1 MKEVD
6 IEGFKITVK
15 NMTMLTQSTTVKS
28 ELQMYQNKNYYKFKY
43 PYTHS
48 KVKNFISICIKMK
61 LTVNSIQYP
70 IHIFRSKRLILK
82 VNYWLSRT

>member
-15 NMTMLTQSTTVKS
+15 NMTMLARSTTVKS
-28 ELQMYQNKNYYKFKY
+28 QNYYKFKY

-48 KVKNFISICIKMK
+48 KVKNLISICIKMK
-61 LTVNSIQYP
+61 PTINSIPYP
-70 IHIFRSKRLILK
+70 IHIFRSKRLLLK
-82 VNYWLSRT
+82 GNCWLSRT